1 MEKEKMST
9 QLKQEIKPKD
19 FKRHLDLFFPT
30 PIYWCDLKDATNL
43 NENLIKNIE
52 EWKEKD
58 KGIKNTNQGG
68 WHSTTDMHLKKEY
81 KPLVSELNKFQQ
93 QVGMEEG
100 YVHPTFLSN
109 MWANINYPGCSN
121 RTHIH
126 PNCQWS
132 GVYYVK
138 TPEDCGDLIIE
149 DPRPGY
155 AMTAPQQLSPYKL
168 PPRLLRHVAYLPI
181 AGRLIIFPSF
191 LNHYVDINKSKETR
205 ISISFN
211 FIQMASYRT
220 GKVEK

>member
-1 MEKEKMST
+1 MST

-30 PIYWCDLKDATNL
+30 PIYWCYLGDANNL
-43 NENLIKNIE
+43 NKNLIKNIE

-81 KPLVSELNKFQQ
+81 ESLVEELIKFQKQ
-93 QVGMEEG
+93 IGAEEG
-100 YVHPTFLSN
+100 YVNPTFLSN
-109 MWANINYPGCSN
+109 MWANINPPGCSN

-138 TPEDCGDLIIE
+138 TPENCGDLIIE

-155 AMTAPQQLSPYKL
+155 AMTAPQQLSPYKI
-168 PPRLLRHVAYLPI
+168 PPRLLRNVAYMPI
-181 AGRLIIFPSF
+181 AGRLLMFPSF
-191 LNHYVDINKSKETR
+191 LNHYVDTNKSKETR
-205 ISISFN
+205 ISVSFN
-211 FIQMASYRT
+211 FIQMASYQTT
-220 GKVEK
+220 GKVKQ